1 MVAALPERKV
11 SMCGRRE
18 GGQGR
23 VRARLKRFW
32 VRMAV
37 RKGGRREE
45 AVGGG
50 RRVREE
56 KAVGKSEVEREAWK
70 RVWRGGEGSEGEGVV
85 WRIRRAKVAT
95 WLGEWA
101 DAKRVWMCV

>member
-1 MVAALPERKV
+1 V
-11 SMCGRRE
+11 RR
-18 GGQGR
+18 
-23 VRARLKRFW
+23 
-32 VRMAV
+32 AV
-37 RKGGRREE
+37 RKGARREE

-70 RVWRGGEGSEGEGVV
+70 RERRGGEWSVGEGVV
-85 WRIRRAKVAT
+85 WRIRRAKVAM

-101 DAKRVWMCV
+101 DAKRVWMWV

>member
-1 MVAALPERKV
+1 MEAALAERKV
-11 SMCGRRE
+11 SMWGFRE

-23 VRARLKRFW
+23 ARAMWKRDW
-32 VRMAV
+32 VRRAV
-37 RKGGRREE
+37 RKGGIRGE
-45 AVGGG
+45 AVVGG
-50 RRVREE
+50 RRVREV

-70 RVWRGGEGSEGEGVV
+70 RVWRGGEWSVGLGVV
-85 WRIRRAKVAT
+85 WRIRRAKVAV